1 MTKKVYNKQKY
12 FSVITKNS
20 NWYILTKNLVTFKG
34 CVALMIKNFNILGFW
49 GFTEK
54 YDFYVTDCLKRGAGQ
69 LVDLEGGRGVGKKE
83 GVVFLRGGGLVTLWQ
98 GPHLLSFCSVFGFL
112 NPVKRRKKS
121 WS

>member
-54 YDFYVTDCLKRGAGQ
+54 YDFYVTDRLKRGAGQ
-69 LVDLEGGRGVGKKE
+69 LVDLEGGRGGGKKE
-83 GVVFLRGGGLVTLWQ
+83 GVVFLRGGGWSHYGKVLIFCHFAVFLV
-98 GPHLLSFCSVFGFL
+98 F
-112 NPVKRRKKS
+112 
-121 WS
+121 

>member
-54 YDFYVTDCLKRGAGQ
+54 YDFYVTNRLKRGAGQ
-69 LVDLEGGRGVGKKE
+69 LVDLG
-83 GVVFLRGGGLVTLWQ
+83 RGGGEGGWQERGGGVFEGGGWSHYGKVLIFCHFAVFLV
-98 GPHLLSFCSVFGFL
+98 F
-112 NPVKRRKKS
+112 
-121 WS
+121 